1 MFDEQD
7 KQDQSVATTSDDS
20 TTASTSSFPSL
31 TDTSAASDSS
41 STSTPAST
49 DAPVLPSFDTTP
61 PADTSTAGSDN
72 SASHSLAEPAVSSDS
87 SADSTSM
94 SLASDSVNEPA
105 DPAGD
110 GGNHDKAEE
119 SPFDAA
125 PVSSAAE
132 DDLSGMKQ
140 EALDELHPLFE
151 HLELSPEEEFKTTM
165 MMIQAN
171 DDKTMLKKAF
181 EAAKKISDDKARS
194 HALLDVINEI
204 NYFTQK
210 AA

>member
-1 MFDEQD
+1 MFDDQD
-7 KQDQSVATTSDDS
+7 KQDQSATAGSDATATSTSPFPSSTDTTAVTDNATTD
-20 TTASTSSFPSL
+20 TTASSG
-31 TDTSAASDSS
+31 
-41 STSTPAST
+41 
-49 DAPVLPSFDTTP
+49 APVLPSFDTTP
-61 PADTSTAGSDN
+61 AVDPVSSSDD
-72 SASHSLAEPAVSSDS
+72 SAVRPLAEPAAPVDSSDNS
-87 SADSTSM
+87 SSTSPV
-94 SLASDSVNEPA
+94 SDPVVEPASASDDKTKTEEPA
-105 DPAGD
+105 VDMPSAPEATPGD
-110 GGNHDKAEE
+110 
-119 SPFDAA
+119 
-125 PVSSAAE
+125 

-210 AA
+210 VS